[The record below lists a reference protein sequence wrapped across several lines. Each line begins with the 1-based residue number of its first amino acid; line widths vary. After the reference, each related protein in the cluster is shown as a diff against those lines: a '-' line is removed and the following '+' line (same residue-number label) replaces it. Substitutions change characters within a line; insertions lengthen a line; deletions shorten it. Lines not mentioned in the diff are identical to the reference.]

1 MPVRPLVSILIPAYN
16 PRFFESCFAS
26 SIAQSYENIEIIV
39 ADDSGG
45 NEIRDVVARP
55 LAPHVR
61 YLRNPARLGFH
72 GNFAHLFS
80 QASGR
85 YIKFL
90 NDDDVLH
97 PDCVSNM
104 VAAFEFLGSQA
115 SLVTSR
121 RQRIDETGKML
132 PDTAATKP
140 LADDDRVFKGRP
152 LGDRLLLQS
161 VNRVGEPSAA
171 MFRRSDVSPS
181 GDTLFRIVERKYTCL
196 ADMALWLRLLAAG
209 DMAYLAKPLSFI
221 RDHPGQL
228 QWSDEV
234 APLCMVERYYLPRDC
249 RSIGFLDDDAKYE
262 AALRYGISLVQ
273 KGLSY
278 ANLGASARALF
289 EEAQRQI
296 TSDAAAGPQARVDG
310 RER

>member
-1 MPVRPLVSILIPAYN
+1 MPAHPLVSILIPAYN
-16 PRFFESCFAS
+16 SRFFEASFAS
-26 SIAQSYENIEIIV
+26 SIAQSYESVEIIV
-39 ADDSGG
+39 GDDSGG
-45 NEIRDVVARP
+45 NEIRDAVARRS
-55 LAPHVR
+55 APHIRYVR
-61 YLRNPARLGFH
+61 NRERLGFH

-80 QASGR
+80 RASGR

-97 PDCVSNM
+97 PDCVSSM
-104 VAAFEFLGSQA
+104 VAALEFLGSQA
-115 SLVTSR
+115 SLVTGR
-121 RQRIDETGKML
+121 RQRIDETGSVL

-140 LADDDRVFKGRP
+140 LADNDRVFKGKP

-181 GDTLFRIVERKYTCL
+181 GDTLFRILERKYTCL
-196 ADMALWLRLLAAG
+196 ADMALWLRLLAGG

-234 APLCMVERYYLPRDC
+234 APLCMVERYYLPRDAQ
-249 RSIGFLDDDAKYE
+249 SIGFLQDDAKYKS
-262 AALRYGISLVQ
+262 ALRYGITLVQ
-273 KGLSY
+273 EGLSFT
-278 ANLGASARALF
+278 NLSASARALF

-296 TSDAAAGPQARVDG
+296 TSDSAEGKG
-310 RER
+310 G